1 MLKNTHVQHYKSL
14 FDVSVDLEPLTVF
27 IGPNGSGKSSFC
39 EALDFFSKGL
49 NSGIL
54 SARPIVKERKNI
66 SLSISM
72 DISQALRVPS
82 TRDPGSRFSLGNTEK
97 PLKLSYGGTLTN
109 SAIYDFVPTDIASY
123 KEKTM
128 SSSGAGIANSL
139 TKILFDNRDLFV
151 ELENRFTELVP
162 NISRIKLDQDKDR
175 ETLLFLVDR
184 YSDYAIP
191 ASQASD
197 GTLRIL
203 AFLTALYEV
212 SQPGLICFEEPENG
226 IHPWL
231 LNKLIQLLHKISTEG
246 INGKPSQIII
256 TTHSPVLLN
265 YVKPEQ
271 IRAVELDDKGRTKI
285 SALPLESK
293 RFQAAMDAYDGELG
307 ELWFTN
313 IFGGNPE

>member
-1 MLKNTHVQHYKSL
+1 MLKSTRIQRYKSL
-14 FDVSVDLEPLTVF
+14 IDVSVDLEPLTVL
-27 IGPNGSGKSSFC
+27 IGPNGSGKSSYC

-49 NSGIL
+49 DKVLTQDKYEGGTT
-54 SARPIVKERKNI
+54 
-66 SLSISM
+66 SIFM
-72 DISQALRVPS
+72 DVSQALRIPS
-82 TRDPGSRFSLGNTEK
+82 SGSAGSKFSLGNTEE
-97 PLKLSYGGTLTN
+97 PMELRFTGVLAE
-109 SAIYDFVPTDIASY
+109 SAIYDFVPTAISSY

-139 TKILFDNRDLFV
+139 TKILFDNRDRFV
-151 ELENRFTELVP
+151 ELEKRFTELVP
-162 NISRIKLDQDKDR
+162 NISRIKLDQDDKR
-175 ETLLFLVDR
+175 ETLLSLVDR
-184 YSDYAIP
+184 YSDYAVP
-191 ASQASD
+191 ASEASD

-203 AFLTALYEV
+203 AFLTALYDV
-212 SQPGLICFEEPENG
+212 SQPSLICFEEPENG

-231 LNKLIQLLHKISTEG
+231 LNRLMQLLQAVSTEG

-265 YVKPEQ
+265 YVLPEQ
-271 IRAVELDDKGRTKI
+271 IRAVELDEKGQTKI